1 MKIAMCGR
9 FNTEKKHQGGS
20 AVAFLD
26 LARYL
31 SKENTITLFGR
42 GKPTKE
48 IADMCKNKGI
58 DYYFIPSDSYLNILL
73 SPIRAIILL
82 ARKFNDFDIIHT
94 HTGSFAFAS
103 VFFKKKCKIITHIHE
118 VPVFS
123 ENSFLIN
130 IYLFLESRLLKFA
143 AKNSDHVLTGSH
155 YMTKEIKDKW
165 QIRNVTCI
173 RYGIDT
179 EIFTYKSNVKVI
191 KLFKD
196 CKHKLLFVGRLTKR
210 KGILELIDSVRYLQK
225 DNIRLLII
233 GNGELLS
240 QVKKKLSKLNGKV
253 QLIEYLKKHEQLA
266 SYYSSSDLVIT
277 PSHYEPAGLVPLEA
291 LACGSQVLVS
301 DNTGLKEL
309 DHCFKLT
316 KIEPEAIAIAIK
328 KIFSEKKRF
337 KKNREY
343 VVENYGWGKIID
355 EYKKI
360 YTFK

>member
-48 IADMCKNKGI
+48 IIDMCKNRGI
-58 DYYFIPSDSYLNILL
+58 NYYFIPSDNYLNILL
-73 SPIRAIILL
+73 GPIKAIILL
-82 ARKFNDFDIIHT
+82 ARKFNNFDIIHT

-103 VFFKKKCKIITHIHE
+103 VFFRKKCKIITHIHE

-123 ENSFLIN
+123 ENSLLIN
-130 IYLFLESRLLKFA
+130 IYLFLESRLLEFA
-143 AKNSDHVLTGSH
+143 AKNSDLVLTASK
-155 YMTKEIKDKW
+155 YMTKEVINRW

-179 EIFTYKSNVKVI
+179 EVFKNKSSVKVT

-196 CKHKLLFVGRLTKR
+196 SKYKLLFVGRLTKR
-210 KGILELIDSVRYLQK
+210 KGILELIDSFRYLK
-225 DNIRLLII
+225 KENIRLLII
-233 GNGELLS
+233 GDGELFS
-240 QVKKKLSKLNGKV
+240 QVNNKLSNLHGKV
-253 QLIEYLKKHEQLA
+253 KLIKYVKHEQLA
-266 SYYSSSDLVIT
+266 SYYSSVDLVIT
-277 PSHYEPAGLVPLEA
+277 PSHYEPTGLVPLEA

-309 DHCFKLT
+309 DHSFKLT
-316 KIEPEAIAIAIK
+316 KIEPKAIAIAIK

-337 KKNREY
+337 KKNRAY
-343 VVENYGWGKIID
+343 VMKNNGWGKIID

-360 YTFK
+360 YTVK